1 MDAEQLRAFIAVT
14 ESSSFSGAGERLHL
28 TQPAVSKRIAAL
40 ETHLGQRLLDRVGR
54 RVRLTEAGRLL
65 LPRARQLLSDME
77 GTERLLADLAAPV
90 AGPLQVG
97 TSHHIGLRR
106 LPPALQEFARR
117 YPQVELELTFQASE
131 QICRA
136 VAEGALD
143 LGVVTLPPQARAPLA
158 LTPLWTDPLFAV
170 CGDDHPLAGRA
181 ADAPLSLAEL
191 AACPAVLPDA
201 GTFTRRLIEAPFRAQ
216 GLELRVKLATNY
228 LETLRMMA
236 TIGLGWS
243 VLPGTLLDPALRVLP
258 TAFQAERRLG
268 VIRHAAITPSRAA
281 QAFAAILQQHA
292 DVPAPAAP
300 PTFF

>member
-1 MDAEQLRAFIAVT
+1 MDAAQLRAFIAIA
-14 ESSSFSGAGERLHL
+14 ESGSFSGAGERLHL
-28 TQPAVSKRIAAL
+28 TQPAISKRITAL
-40 ETHLGQRLLDRVGR
+40 ETRLGQRLLDRVGR

-65 LPRARQLLSDME
+65 LPRARQLLADME

-90 AGPLQVG
+90 AGPLQIG

-106 LPPALQEFARR
+106 LPPTLQTFARR

-131 QICRA
+131 QICRD
-136 VAEGALD
+136 VAEGRLD
-143 LGVVTLPPQARAPLA
+143 LGVVTLPPQATAPLA
-158 LTPLWTDPLFAV
+158 ITPLWIDPLLAV
-170 CGDDHPLAGRA
+170 CGNDHPLARWPT
-181 ADAPLSLAEL
+181 DTPLSLADL

-243 VLPGTLLDPALRVLP
+243 ALPRTLLEPGLRVLP
-258 TAFQAERRLG
+258 AAFRAERRLG
-268 VIRHAAITPSRAA
+268 MIRHAAITPSRAA

-292 DVPAPAAP
+292 DLPAPAAP
-300 PTFF
+300 